1 MKKVKITREQYDR
14 LFPNHP
20 LNESTEVRGGLN
32 RVNKSVSANL
42 SGKDIQNLSE
52 EPFNI
57 KAPVPG
63 ISHSN
68 MKKTT
73 ERKLNENDNHVATQE
88 IFDFIKHVWEQ
99 SDDHALSPFFESL
112 GLSWEKVA
120 EFLTEKGIFEKVSDQ
135 EFKVKNFLKRKYSK
149 DPESGK
155 VEKLK
160 DIADVSKKLA
170 DDPEA
175 PWSKHGVMGEIAG
188 KAIHSDDQF
197 KAVGMGRELAVLK
210 GPDGYYIFDYDN
222 MSRDQYP
229 NSQFEL
235 NADDIAEYVNANI
248 ATIPKGEG
256 LDGWNNEALLVKVDE
271 PLKEELNRL
280 FVKDRQFLKAL
291 NSINEMTGAASSGA
305 FVGPLG
311 GETVKRELDETTNTA
326 PSSPNSSSTGAYVQP
341 AIWAKGK
348 KNWKGDKK
356 TQYPNG
362 ELVTF
367 DDCTKLNNN
376 KAAQNGKC
384 STGAV
389 DNVVKTKKTKG
400 SVISKSMYEQIAE
413 KTGRSVEDVKRI
425 IETKLKKGSL

>member
-1 MKKVKITREQYDR
+1 MRKIKITREQYNR
-14 LFPNHP
+14 LFPNKP
-20 LNESTEVRGGLN
+20 LTESADVRGGVN
-32 RVNKSVSANL
+32 RVNKSFSANL
-42 SGKDIQNLSE
+42 SGKDVQNLSE

-57 KAPVPG
+57 KASVPG
-63 ISHSN
+63 VPNST
-68 MKKTT
+68 MKKKS
-73 ERKLNENDNHVATQE
+73 EVKLNENDSHGSTQA
-88 IFDFIKHVWEQ
+88 IFDFIKHIWEQ
-99 SDDHALSPFFESL
+99 STGHVSSPFFEGL
-112 GLSWEKVA
+112 GLSWEQVA
-120 EFLTEKGIFEKVSDQ
+120 EFLASKGILEKISEQ
-135 EFKVKNFLKRKYSK
+135 EYRVKNFFKRKYSK
-149 DPESGK
+149 DIESAK

-188 KAIHSDDQF
+188 QAVQSNDQF
-197 KAVGMGRELAVLK
+197 KAIGMGKELAVLK

-222 MSRDQYP
+222 MSRDEYP
-229 NSQFEL
+229 NPEYTL
-235 NADDIAEYVNANI
+235 IADDIAEYVNANLDS
-248 ATIPKGEG
+248 IPKGVG

-271 PLKEELNRL
+271 PLKKELNML
-280 FVKDRQFLKAL
+280 FAKDRGFLKVL
-291 NSINEMTGAASSGA
+291 NSIHEMTSAASSGA
-305 FVGPLG
+305 FLAPMGSKPI
-311 GETVKRELDETTNTA
+311 KRELEETTNTV
-326 PSSPNSSSTGAYVQP
+326 PSSPSSSSTGAYVQP
-341 AIWAKGK
+341 AIWAKDK

-389 DNVVKTKKTKG
+389 DSVVKTKKTKG

-413 KTGRSVEDVKRI
+413 KTGRTVEDVKRI